1 MINAKKHKKAQAA
14 IEFLFVVGF
23 AMMLLIPSL
32 ALFGRFVQES
42 SYTVTT
48 SQANKIG
55 NYMLSTAKTVY
66 HGTNGT
72 VVVIEV
78 NFPEGITNVEIP
90 EETHDQI
97 IFTMDIGGAQTQQVY
112 YSDIP
117 INGTFNSTDITE
129 GVKKLK
135 FEAINNGAL
144 VQIERSVG

>member
-1 MINAKKHKKAQAA
+1 MITNAKKRNTKAQAA
-14 IEFLFVVGF
+14 VEFLFVMGF

-48 SQANKIG
+48 SQVNKIG
-55 NYMLSTAKTVY
+55 NYMLATAKTVY

-78 NFPEGITNVEIP
+78 NFPEGITEVEIP

-97 IFTMDIGGAQTQQVY
+97 IFTMNVGGAETQQVY

-117 INGTFNSTDITE
+117 INGTFNSMDITE
-129 GVKKLK
+129 GVKRLK
-135 FEAINNGAL
+135 FEAVQNSAL
-144 VQIERSVG
+144 VQIERQ